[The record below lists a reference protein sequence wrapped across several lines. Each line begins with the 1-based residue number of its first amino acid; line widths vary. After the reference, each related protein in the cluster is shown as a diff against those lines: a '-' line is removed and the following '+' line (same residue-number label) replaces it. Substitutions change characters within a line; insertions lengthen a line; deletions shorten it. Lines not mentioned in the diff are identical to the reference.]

1 MHIAT
6 CVWQDKAAATAAAAA
21 AMGAEAGKKGDRA
34 VSVAAMAAAAG
45 GALNCLVSFVVFS
58 FLDVLDVVLCL
69 VYKLVDYAVEAEWK
83 PCYCTAAAAAGGGGG
98 AAGGARIL
106 VSPSAAAGPK
116 VVRLSAAASPA
127 AKPRMQLEDVSDTLY
142 VRPSLLADA
151 TRKAGGAAAAAPALT
166 VTPAIAEMIRGKLDR
181 PPRPPQQHRPAPPP
195 PCWSDC
201 DCKVCHSWSAAAS
214 HLYVHVQAPPPPPA
228 PETTTEA
235 SPLEDVV
242 FIHGFISSSVF
253 WTETVFPAFSAA
265 ARGRYR
271 MFAVDLLGFGR
282 SPKPAESL
290 YTLREHVEMIERSV
304 LQRYRL
310 GSFHVVAHS
319 LGSVLA
325 LAIAVKYPDAV
336 KSVTLLAPPYF
347 PVPESEAGAAT
358 QYVMRRVAPRRVW
371 PPIAFGASMA
381 CWYEHVSRTICL
393 TICRHHRVWDT
404 LFRIITRNRVRTFL
418 IEAFMCHTHNAA
430 WHTLHNIIC
439 GSAARMDAYLDVL
452 SSELTCKV
460 AIFHGRDD
468 ELLPVEC
475 ALAVGARV
483 PRARVT
489 VYDRKDHITIIVGQE
504 ELFAAEL
511 EAIWRSA
518 AAE

>member
-1 MHIAT
+1 MHIAS
-6 CVWQDKAAATAAAAA
+6 CVWQEKKKQAAAAA
-21 AMGAEAGKKGDRA
+21 ATMGSVSSGDWAARKA
-34 VSVAAMAAAAG
+34 ALVAMLAAAG
-45 GALNCLVSFVVFS
+45 GVVNCCVSFVVFS
-58 FLDVLDVVLCL
+58 VLDVLDMVLCV
-69 VYKLVDYAVEAEWK
+69 VYKLVDYAVESEWK
-83 PCYCTAAAAAGGGGG
+83 PCYCAAAG
-98 AAGGARIL
+98 ADARVL
-106 VSPSAAAGPK
+106 VPAEAAAAGPK
-116 VVRLSAAASPA
+116 VVRLSSSAQVGGCGPNR
-127 AKPRMQLEDVSDTLY
+127 KRVQLEDVSDTLF

-151 TRKAGGAAAAAPALT
+151 TTKKKQAGGGGPPRAPPLT
-166 VTPAIAEMIRGKLDR
+166 VAIAEVIRGKTDR
-181 PPRPPQQHRPAPPP
+181 AEPPSPPAR

-201 DCKVCHSWSAAAS
+201 DCKVCHAWSAAGPGSAS
-214 HLYVHVQAPPPPPA
+214 HLYVHVQAPPPRQPRVG
-228 PETTTEA
+228 EVV
-235 SPLEDVV
+235 EDVV

-282 SPKPAESL
+282 SPKPADSL
-290 YTLREHVEMIERSV
+290 YTMREHVEMIERSV
-304 LQRYRL
+304 LQRYRI

-325 LAIAVKYPDAV
+325 LALAVKYPDAV
-336 KSVTLLAPPYF
+336 KSLTLLAPPYF
-347 PVPESEAGAAT
+347 PVPKEESGAAT
-358 QYVMRRVAPRRVW
+358 QYVMRQVAPRRVW

-393 TICRHHRVWDT
+393 TICRHHRVWDR
-404 LFRIITRNRVRTFL
+404 LFRIFTRNRMRTFL

-439 GSAARMDAYLDVL
+439 GSAARMDAYLDVVSDQL
-452 SSELTCKV
+452 SCKV
-460 AIFHGRDD
+460 ALFHGRDD

-475 ALAVGARV
+475 TLAAGKRV

-504 ELFAAEL
+504 KLFAAEL

-518 AAE
+518 AD

>member
-6 CVWQDKAAATAAAAA
+6 CVWQEKAAAAAAA
-21 AMGAEAGKKGDRA
+21 AMGAGGGGGVGAGKKGER
-34 VSVAAMAAAAG
+34 VSVAALVAAAG
-45 GALNCLVSFVVFS
+45 GALNCAVSLVVFS
-58 FLDVLDVVLCL
+58 VLDVLDVVLCL

-83 PCYCTAAAAAGGGGG
+83 ACYCTAAARDGAGP
-98 AAGGARIL
+98 RIL
-106 VSPSAAAGPK
+106 VPPEAAAAAPGPK
-116 VVRLSAAASPA
+116 VVRLSASS
-127 AKPRMQLEDVSDTLY
+127 AKMQLEDVSDTLY

-151 TRKAGGAAAAAPALT
+151 TRKGAGPAAPALT
-166 VTPAIAEMIRGKLDR
+166 VSPAIAEMIRGKMDR
-181 PPRPPQQHRPAPPP
+181 PPRPPRQA

-201 DCKVCHSWSAAAS
+201 DCKVCHAWSAAPRSAS
-214 HLYVHVQAPPPPPA
+214 HLYVHVQAPPPGAPA
-228 PETTTEA
+228 AEGVA
-235 SPLEDVV
+235 VEDVV

-325 LAIAVKYPDAV
+325 LALAVKYPDAV
-336 KSVTLLAPPYF
+336 KSLTLLAPPYF

-393 TICRHHRVWDT
+393 TICRHHRVWDR
-404 LFRIITRNRVRTFL
+404 LFRILTRNRVRTFL

-452 SSELTCKV
+452 SSELSCKV
-460 AIFHGRDD
+460 SIFHGRDD

-475 ALAVGARV
+475 TLAVGARV